1 MCDYDRLRQ
10 LATEIRIL
18 ALEGIHAAKSGH
30 TGGSLSI
37 AEILAVL
44 YGNQMKVDPVKPLD
58 PDRDRLVLSK
68 GHAAPAYYAALALKG
83 YFPTADMKTLRQTGS
98 HLQGH
103 PSMVKTNGVDMSS
116 GSLGQ
121 GLSAANGM
129 ALAGKYDKKEY
140 RVYCICGDGE
150 LQEGQIWEAAMTA
163 AHYKLDNLTLFVDNN
178 GLQIDGYVK
187 NVMNSLPIGEKFRAF
202 GWNVIAVDGHDAA
215 AIDQAVEQAKCCR
228 GMPTVIVAKTIK
240 GKGVSFMEDQAGW
253 HGAAPDDE
261 QYRQAVAE
269 LKGDKEWHI

>member
-1 MCDYDRLRQ
+1 MNNYERLRQ
-10 LATEIRIL
+10 FATEIRCL
-18 ALEGIHAAKSGH
+18 ALEGIHAAQSGH

-44 YGNQMKVDPVKPLD
+44 YGKQMNIDPEQPAN
-58 PDRDRLVLSK
+58 PNRDRLVLSK

-83 YFPTADMKTLRQTGS
+83 YFPTADMKTLRQVGS

-103 PSMVKTNGVDMSS
+103 PSMVKTKGVDMSS

-129 ALAGKYDKKEY
+129 ALAGKYDKNGY

-187 NVMNSLPIGEKFRAF
+187 DVMNDLPIGEKFRAF
-202 GWNVIAVDGHDAA
+202 GWNVLAVDGHDAA
-215 AIDQAVEQAKCCR
+215 AIDQVVEQARRCH

-240 GKGVSFMEDQAGW
+240 GKGVSFMENQAGW
-253 HGAAPDDE
+253 HGAAPDDK
-261 QYRQAVAE
+261 QYEQAVAE
-269 LKGDKEWHI
+269 LKGV